1 MRHLRSLLVLALIFP
16 STLASQSVLGSSGLG
31 MKLEPLDAIQR
42 ALGGVGVTTLT
53 ATVLPGN
60 PVTSL
65 DVLAPTITFTVQPHW
80 GKYSVGSEKGNFVG
94 TRFPLLGF
102 AYPLGTDGVF
112 TLTAVSQF
120 DQNWSV
126 ESTDSVVTGGE
137 SVGITDTFLSD
148 GGIVAVQA
156 GWARRWSTTLAFGA
170 TLGFYSGGLT
180 RSFTRAFDQETA
192 DSVALGSPI
201 SPFATGGRWI
211 HSGRLASLNVA
222 WDPSSSLLVGTTVAW
237 GGTIKVDPAE
247 GAEGVRRK
255 VSVPLELKVSTT
267 AVLSPS
273 LSLNVGVASSNWTDL
288 GDPSINAAGA
298 GRVMSYGAGVE
309 WEVTNFW
316 AGGFPLRFGF
326 HRSVLPFRFSG
337 KKVKESAISFG
348 FSVVMVQALGLPLAA
363 VDVAFESGN
372 RNSGAFG
379 ETFRRLTV
387 TTRVGGR

>member
-1 MRHLRSLLVLALIFP
+1 MRYASLPLALALIFP
-16 STLASQSVLGSSGLG
+16 SALAGQSVLGSSGLG
-31 MKLEPLDAIQR
+31 MRLEPLDAIQR
-42 ALGGVGVTTLT
+42 ALGGVGVTTRT
-53 ATVLPGN
+53 ATMLPGN
-60 PVTSL
+60 PVASL
-65 DVLAPTITFTVQPHW
+65 DLLAPTITFTVQPHW
-80 GKYSVGSEKGNFVG
+80 GKFTVGSEKGNFFG
-94 TRFPLLGF
+94 TRFPVLGF

-112 TLTAVSQF
+112 TLTAGSQF

-126 ESTDSVVTGGE
+126 ESRDSIVTGGE
-137 SVGITDTFLSD
+137 SVGITDTFVSD
-148 GGIVAVQA
+148 GAIAAVQA
-156 GWARRWSTTLAFGA
+156 GWARRWSPTFAVGA
-170 TLGFYSGGLT
+170 ALGMYRGGLT
-180 RSFTRAFDQETA
+180 RSFSRTFGQEGA
-192 DSVALGSPI
+192 DSVTMASPI
-201 SPFATGGRWI
+201 ESFAIDGRWS
-211 HSGRLASLNVA
+211 HSGPMASLNVA
-222 WDPSSSLLVGTTVAW
+222 WDPSSALQVGTTVAW

-267 AVLSPS
+267 AVLSPA

-288 GDPSINAAGA
+288 GDPSVDAAGA

-309 WEVTNFW
+309 WEATSFW

-348 FSVVMVQALGLPLAA
+348 FSVVMAQALGLPLAA

-372 RNSGAFG
+372 RNAGDF
-379 ETFRRLTV
+379 EERFRRLTV